1 MEMSVV
7 VRILAGVMALVVVGV
22 LVYRRKKAA

>member
-7 VRILAGVMALVVVGV
+7 VRILAGVMAVVVVGV